1 MGSLFSKAKIIAI
14 IAVISLIAIMAYK
27 IDSLKS
33 KLEKQEY
40 ENAILQDNNNKL
52 AQSIE
57 ALQERHKLE
66 LKTLQNANNEI
77 KEVKERIKYVK
88 QYIYKSSENN
98 LTKLFNDV
106 IDRLWEQNATN
117 KHNNNQ

>member
-1 MGSLFSKAKIIAI
+1 MGDILSKAKIIAI
-14 IAVISLIAIMAYK
+14 IAVISLIAIMVYK

-33 KLEKQEY
+33 KLEEQEY
-40 ENAILQDNNNKL
+40 KNAILQDNNNKL

-57 ALQERHKLE
+57 TLQERHRLE

-77 KEVKERIKYVK
+77 KEVKERVKYVK
-88 QYIYKSSENN
+88 QYIYKNKENN

-106 IDRLWEQNATN
+106 IYRLWEQNTTH

>member
-1 MGSLFSKAKIIAI
+1 MGDILTKAKIIAI
-14 IAVISLIAIMAYK
+14 IAVVSLIAIMAYK

-40 ENAILQDNNNKL
+40 KNAILQDNNNKL

-57 ALQERHKLE
+57 TLQERHRLE
-66 LKTLQNANNEI
+66 LKTLQNANSEI
-77 KEVKERIKYVK
+77 KEVKERVKYVK
-88 QYIYKSSENN
+88 QYIYKNNENN
-98 LTKLFNDV
+98 ITKLFNDV
-106 IDRLWEQNATN
+106 IYRLWEQNTTH

>member
-1 MGSLFSKAKIIAI
+1 MGSVLSKTKIIAI
-14 IAVISLIAIMAYK
+14 IAVISLIAIMTYK

-33 KLEKQEY
+33 RLEKQEY
-40 ENAILQDNNNKL
+40 KNAILQDNNNKL

-57 ALQERHKLE
+57 AMQERHRLE
-66 LKTLQNANNEI
+66 LETLQNANNEI
-77 KEVKERIKYVK
+77 KEVKERVKYVK
-88 QYIYKSSENN
+88 QYIYKSNENN

-106 IDRLWEQNATN
+106 NNRLWEQNATY

>member
-1 MGSLFSKAKIIAI
+1 MSSLFSKAKIIAI

-40 ENAILQDNNNKL
+40 ENAILQDNNKKL

-57 ALQERHKLE
+57 AIQERHKLE
-66 LKTLQNANNEI
+66 LKTLQNANGEI
-77 KEVKERIKYVK
+77 KEVKERVKYVR
-88 QYIYKSSENN
+88 QYIYKSNENN

-106 IDRLWEQNATN
+106 VSRLWEQNATN
-117 KHNNNQ
+117 KHGINQ

>member
-1 MGSLFSKAKIIAI
+1 MGDILSKVKIIAI

-33 KLEKQEY
+33 KLEEQEY
-40 ENAILQDNNNKL
+40 KNAILQDNNNKL

-57 ALQERHKLE
+57 TLQERHRLE

-77 KEVKERIKYVK
+77 KEVKERVKYVK
-88 QYIYKSSENN
+88 QYIYKNKENN

-106 IDRLWEQNATN
+106 IYRLWEQNTTY

>member
-1 MGSLFSKAKIIAI
+1 MSNILSKAKIIAI

-33 KLEKQEY
+33 KLEKQKY
-40 ENAILQDNNNKL
+40 ENAILQDSNKKL

-66 LKTLQNANNEI
+66 LKTLQNANSEI
-77 KEVKERIKYVK
+77 KEVKERVKYVK
-88 QYIYKSSENN
+88 QYIYKSNENN

-106 IDRLWEQNATN
+106 ISRLWEQNGTN
-117 KHNNNQ
+117 KHGINQ